1 LLEGFGNL
9 STASDS
15 LGVTRATLYKW
26 INEDALQETVIEG
39 RNARLDFA
47 ENKLDQ
53 NINNGDTT
61 AIIFLLKTLGKDR
74 GYVERQETK
83 VEFDRP
89 IFTGINLDV
98 PENNS
103 TSEDSST

>member
-1 LLEGFGNL
+1 MEALGNI
-9 STASDS
+9 SVAAES
-15 LGVTRATLYKW
+15 LGVVRNTLVKW
-26 INEDALQETVIEG
+26 VEEEELKDVVVQA

-47 ENKLDQ
+47 ESKLDQ

-103 TSEDSST
+103 AGEDSIT